1 MTAVAQP
8 LAGPDGWTALT
19 LPRALPA
26 ALGMGALLK
35 GSLCMVEGRRAWL
48 SPVAGDL
55 TLLEPMLAYDGLL
68 EAAQAMLPV
77 PACIGHDLHPDFHS
91 TRAAAALG
99 RPRLGVQHH
108 HAHILATAWERGE
121 TGPVL
126 GLALDGFGLGSD
138 GGAWGGE
145 LLRVEGAGFAR
156 LGHLTPLAQ
165 PGGDAAARA
174 PWRMAAAA
182 LQALGRGDDIPAR
195 FADQPQAAGVA
206 QMLARGV
213 NCPATS
219 SAGRLFDAACG
230 LLGVCPIADFEGQAP
245 MALEALAD
253 APEVM
258 PGGWRIAGGVLDL
271 MPLLDRLTG
280 LEACAGAN
288 LFHGTFAA
296 ACADWVLRAAGETG
310 LQTVALGGGVFFN
323 RVLTGAL
330 CRRLRAAG
338 LSVLCPALLS
348 PGDAGLSFGQA
359 IAAALQAEAA
369 GAC

>member
-1 MTAVAQP
+1 MTALAQP
-8 LAGPDGWTALT
+8 GAGPDGWTELT
-19 LPRALPA
+19 LPRALPV

-35 GSLCMVEGRRAWL
+35 GSLCMVEGPRSWL
-48 SPVAGDL
+48 SPVVGDL

-68 EAAQAMLPV
+68 EGARAMA
-77 PACIGHDLHPDFHS
+77 PARVGHDLHPDFHS
-91 TRAAAALG
+91 TRAARTLG
-99 RPRLGVQHH
+99 RPCLGVQHH
-108 HAHILATAWERGE
+108 HAHILATAWEHGE

-145 LLRVEGAGFAR
+145 LLRVEGTGFAR
-156 LGHLTPLAQ
+156 LGHLAPLAQ

-182 LQALGRGDDIPAR
+182 LQALGRGDEIPVR
-195 FADQPQAAGVA
+195 FAGQPQAVGVA
-206 QMLARGV
+206 RMLARGV
-213 NCPATS
+213 SCPATS

-230 LLGVCPIADFEGQAP
+230 LLGVCPTADFEGQAP

-271 MPLLDRLTG
+271 MPLLDRITG
-280 LEACAGAN
+280 LEARAGAN

-310 LQTVALGGGVFFN
+310 LHTVALGGGVFFN

-338 LSVLCPALLS
+338 LSVLCPERLS

-359 IAAALQAEAA
+359 IAAALHAEAA
-369 GAC
+369 GGC